1 MRGKSGGLMSR
12 PKVLIIHTGGTLGM
26 QLPEGRRLELGEEE
40 HLARLTERVP
50 ELSEMADIQLIAPWN
65 NDSSDVG
72 PDHWQALAELIVDKG
87 GIGTED
93 GYSGVVVI
101 HGTDTLAY
109 TASMMAFM
117 LRHLDRPVVFTGSQR
132 PLDSWRTDA
141 RTNLAAAVECATRNI
156 SEVCIVFGDSILR
169 ACRSSKI
176 DARSYNA
183 FAAPSFGNIGQ
194 IGTELS
200 LVPQASHDPNAEFE
214 LKRNLDTRVLAL
226 TLFPGVDTG
235 MVARNIQTS
244 AEAGILSAVLIR
256 GFGVGNVPI
265 AGLSDLR
272 PLLANATGNNL
283 EIVISSQCYRG
294 HTDLSMY
301 PGGRA
306 LVDAGAIAA
315 RDMTFEAAIT
325 KTMWALAQPEK
336 SLREWFDTNL
346 AGEVSL
352 G

>member
-1 MRGKSGGLMSR
+1 MSR

-26 QLPEGRRLELGEEE
+26 QLPEGTRLELGEEE

-50 ELSEMADIQLIAPWN
+50 ELSEMADIDLIAPWN
-65 NDSSDVG
+65 HDSSDVG
-72 PDHWQALAELIVDKG
+72 SDHWQALADLIVNKG
-87 GIGTED
+87 GIGTAG
-93 GYSGVVVI
+93 GYSGIVVI

-117 LRHLDRPVVFTGSQR
+117 LRHIDRPVIFTGSQR
-132 PLDSWRTDA
+132 PLDAWRTDA
-141 RTNLAAAVECATRNI
+141 RANLAAAVECATRKI
-156 SEVCIVFGDSILR
+156 AEVCIVFGDSILR

-183 FAAPSFGNIGQ
+183 FAAPSFGTIGQ

-200 LVPQASHDPNAEFE
+200 LVPQAVHQPNAEFE
-214 LKRNLDTRVLAL
+214 LKSALDTRVLAL

-235 MVARNIQTS
+235 MVARNIQVS
-244 AEAGILSAVLIR
+244 AEAGVLRAVLIR

-265 AGLSDLR
+265 DGLSDLR
-272 PLLANATGNNL
+272 PLLANATGNDL

-325 KTMWALAQPEK
+325 KLMWALAQPEK
-336 SLREWFDTNL
+336 SLREWFETNL

>member
-1 MRGKSGGLMSR
+1 MSR
-12 PKVLIIHTGGTLGM
+12 PSVLMIHTGGTLGM
-26 QLPEGRRLELGEEE
+26 QLPEGTRLELGEEE
-40 HLARLTERVP
+40 HLARLTDRVP
-50 ELSEMADIQLIAPWN
+50 ELSEMADIDLIAPWN
-65 NDSSDVG
+65 HDSSDIG
-72 PDHWQALAELIVDKG
+72 PDHWRALAELIVTQG
-87 GIGTED
+87 GLGRPG

-109 TASMMAFM
+109 TASMMAYM

-132 PLDSWRTDA
+132 PLDAWRTDA
-141 RTNLAAAVECATRNI
+141 RANLAAAVECATRQLP
-156 SEVCIVFGDSILR
+156 EVCIVFGDSILR

-183 FAAPSFGNIGQ
+183 FAAPSFGTIGQ

-200 LVPQASHDPNAEFE
+200 LIRQPAHDPGAAFV
-214 LKRNLDTRVLAL
+214 LKDQLDARVLAL
-226 TLFPGVDTG
+226 TLFPGVDTA
-235 MVARNIQTS
+235 MVAKNIKTS
-244 AEAGILSAVLIR
+244 VEAGVLRAVLIR

-265 AGLSDLR
+265 GGLSDLR
-272 PLLANATGNNL
+272 PLLADASGNNL
-283 EIVISSQCYRG
+283 ELVISSQCYRG

-306 LVDAGAIAA
+306 LVDAGAIPA

-336 SLREWFDTNL
+336 TLREWFDTNL